1 MQNVVLDSDADGE
14 LALAFVSTIRH
25 DGHGGVADD
34 FASDQQVGAWIEAH
48 WPCTRVDSSPLRELR
63 RAARAAF
70 AATVSPAPPS
80 RADATNLMT
89 PATAGR
95 LLTDAIAGLDLSH
108 EVDLGSGSVEVRR
121 TSGSRGEALVLGSL
135 ALAVADFLSGPLSG
149 RLRSCQAPRCV
160 RYFVQSHGKQQW
172 CKQSCGNRA
181 RVARHA
187 ARQH

>member
-1 MQNVVLDSDADGE
+1 MILDSGADGE

-25 DGHGGVADD
+25 DGDGGVADD
-34 FASDQQVGAWIEAH
+34 LETDEQLAAWIAER
-48 WPCTRVDSSPLRELR
+48 WPRARVDATRVRELR

-80 RADATNLMT
+80 RADAANLMT
-89 PATAGR
+89 ASKAGG
-95 LLTDAIAGLDLSH
+95 LLTEAIAGLQLSS
-108 EVDLGSGSVEVRR
+108 EVDLTSGSLEVRR
-121 TSGSRGEALVLGSL
+121 TTTSRGDALVLGCL
-135 ALAVADFLSGPLSG
+135 ALAVTDFLTGPLG
-149 RLRSCQAPRCV
+149 RRLRSCQAPRCV

-187 ARQH
+187 ARHR

>member
-1 MQNVVLDSDADGE
+1 MKSLRNGSDGE

-34 FASDQQVGAWIEAH
+34 FATDEAVADWLGDRWPRVPVAPGA
-48 WPCTRVDSSPLRELR
+48 VRELR

-70 AATVSPAPPS
+70 AAVVSPAPPS
-80 RADATNLMT
+80 RADAGSLLS
-89 PATAGR
+89 PAVAASI
-95 LLTDAIAGLDLSH
+95 LTEAIAGLGLAH
-108 EVDLGSGSVEVRR
+108 EIRIDQGRVSCCPVTDA
-121 TSGSRGEALVLGSL
+121 RGEPLVLGSI
-135 ALAVADFLSGPLSG
+135 ALAVTDFLTGPLAD

-172 CKQSCGNRA
+172 CKTACGNRA

-187 ARQH
+187 ARQR

>member
-1 MQNVVLDSDADGE
+1 MQNVALDSGADGE

-25 DGHGGVADD
+25 DGQGCVADD
-34 FASDQQVGAWIEAH
+34 FEADEHVAAWIEAR
-48 WPCTRVDSSPLRELR
+48 WPAARVDASKVRELR

-80 RADATNLMT
+80 RADAAKLMT
-89 PATAGR
+89 TATAGR
-95 LLTDAIAGLDLSH
+95 VLTEAIAGLGLTH
-108 EVDLGSGSVEVRR
+108 EVDLSSGSVEVRR
-121 TSGSRGEALVLGSL
+121 TSTGRGEQLVLGSL
-135 ALAVADFLSGPLSG
+135 ALAVTDFLTGPLAA